1 MMEQKLREEQERRR
15 KKEMEERMSLE
26 ETREVLWGA
35 MGLYRALQGA
45 MACYRGA
52 MGHTMGHHLALRG
65 SPGGHSRAGPL
76 LAADRAKQMFGP
88 PVITV

>member
-26 ETREVLWGA
+26 ETREQGA
-35 MGLYRALQGA
+35 MGLYRALWGRLWGA
-45 MACYRGA
+45 LGLCPPA
-52 MGHTMGHHLALRG
+52 G